1 MAKSQRAPLMRGRSP
16 PASPG
21 LRHCRLPP
29 PHGTPHLSPRRGAN
43 GSVRDFSPSFL
54 PSSKTLEGAEGPAPV
69 SLPCPLPGTVLPLSC
84 PPWQWGAPPPPL
96 GAPTLWSLSGRPLA
110 SASELR
116 VDARPVDWHTAP
128 VPTAQTPDRQT
139 GYHAKRQRHKVK
151 DVAARGGW
159 GREGPSP
166 PGAAPFLS
174 DADTQSPPPS
184 AQTGLPAQG
193 RRSRVSSIP
202 RPSPEPPAQPPKGAV
217 GAPPRRPHKRH
228 RRQGAHQEDLRERT
242 STAQA
247 LNKYLTM
254 S

>member
-1 MAKSQRAPLMRGRSP
+1 MAGARQRAPGS
-16 PASPG
+16 ATAA
-21 LRHCRLPP
+21 CRPLTGPRIC
-29 PHGTPHLSPRRGAN
+29 RRG
-43 GSVRDFSPSFL
+43 GEQTGLSVTSLLPSFL
-54 PSSKTLEGAEGPAPV
+54 RLRRWKAPRALRLCLSAV
-69 SLPCPLPGTVLPLSC
+69 LCPGRSC
-84 PPWQWGAPPPPL
+84 LCPVHPWQWGAPPPPL

-139 GYHAKRQRHKVK
+139 GYHAKHQRHKVK

-166 PGAAPFLS
+166 PGAVPFLS

-242 STAQA
+242 GTAQA